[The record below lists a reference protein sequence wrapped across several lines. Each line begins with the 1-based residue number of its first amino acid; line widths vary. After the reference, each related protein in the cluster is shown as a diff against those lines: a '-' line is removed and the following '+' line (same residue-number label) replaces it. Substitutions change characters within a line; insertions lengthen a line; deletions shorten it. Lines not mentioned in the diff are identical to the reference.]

1 MKWYIFVG
9 RAVQFSSKK
18 ARCMYGTVLLFT
30 VTGYIF
36 IEITIISSTLYT
48 RTTKLTKDIVIFS
61 FKVMLSMS

>member
-1 MKWYIFVG
+1 
-9 RAVQFSSKK
+9 
-18 ARCMYGTVLLFT
+18 MYGTVLLFT